1 MRRFILLYTFII
13 LSVCAYCQTVE
24 ENKEIR
30 DALDHM
36 FEKLDKS
43 KVPHGLLRD
52 FAFEMVEL
60 DYYNGKELSDSN
72 YVDRLAYENILRT
85 MRSASFRDLNFTAEQ
100 VLNDQDLAGT
110 TDKCAIG
117 IALYQYSYIKADAL
131 TNNLIT
137 YTNEQVA
144 DRYIG
149 NTWQNPYETGYVF
162 GFAPQDTV
170 FSSNLSICFPANI
183 WKSNVS
189 LSKIEFD
196 ADDGRGYETIEK
208 GSTLIKHLS
217 GGIHHLKMRATLT
230 NGTILLSHTLI
241 KTISN
246 NPPTRGDHEATEK
259 IPISGSYNGTL
270 AQGRISCLY
279 KKKAGTPLKPFII
292 MEGFDPIW
300 LAGNNEIIDAGDAV
314 SGTTYLR
321 KFLNRAEKLAP
332 SFYNKLIN
340 EYDIFYIDMYN
351 SEEYIQAN
359 AKMLEEAIQ
368 IINQKKKDNHSS
380 EKNTILAQS
389 MGGLVARYALTD
401 MERNRIK
408 HETSLLM
415 CQDSPFL
422 GANVP
427 LGALHAIYATIDF
440 FDARDLLAQL
450 PAVKTS
456 MNKAK
461 RLLGAKSTQQ
471 MLYNNVELKHG
482 NLDNSMHTAWQNELS
497 NIGYPSGDEDYA
509 IRLVGI
515 SNGSQK
521 VTDPNSPLIHME
533 GKITPASLSDIAGY
547 LFFETFSG
555 AAIAGIAKDW
565 QSIVMG
571 ILPGRNTLYLKAD
584 VNPCGSGK
592 NICDIQIKYIKKF
605 LWLIK
610 ITHTFYSY
618 VKSMPNNMV
627 PYDIMPGSYYEIP
640 GDLDFNGIVD
650 FSMVDRIM
658 FIPTVSALDI
668 GRGKTALT
676 RADYE
681 KVYDMTFLPKAPKDT
696 PFDAFYICED
706 ATNHISIN
714 SDMGKFMLT
723 QMSVGLEG
731 PAIVTTGSRFFVRN
745 NTFNSPVTWESTDP
759 SLVEID
765 QDGIITTHGHGFVT
779 IIARCIINGEE
790 IKLGRE
796 VMSEI
801 PPHKIL
807 YSLQHNQHQ
816 IMYVTNPPLPYKFQQ
831 YLRYQYGVKYYPNV
845 PVEWKDYKHGEYLLI
860 PTSNTAKNFT
870 IFFRALS
877 NEITGDTQFMNIE
890 MADPYVIDPMYFRDR
905 TNSTILIKPNP
916 NFKGSYD
923 NLKIYMLVNKSSGM
937 IVQYPNDGVTSLS
950 FRAKDVFTPSQLNQ
964 SGTITGSMMIMTV
977 DGKVIQ
983 EFTIESFR

>member
-1 MRRFILLYTFII
+1 MRRFILLYSFII
-13 LSVCAYCQTVE
+13 LSVCAYSQTVE

-52 FAFEMVEL
+52 FAFELAEL

-85 MRSASFRDLNFTAEQ
+85 MRSASFTDLNFTAEQ
-100 VLNDQDLAGT
+100 VLNDQDLAGS

-117 IALYQYSYIKADAL
+117 IALYQYSYIRADAL

-137 YTNEQVA
+137 YTNNQVA
-144 DRYIG
+144 DRYVG

-170 FSSNLSICFPANI
+170 FSSNLSICFPDKI

-196 ADDGRGYETIEK
+196 ADDGRGYVTIEK
-208 GSTLIKHLS
+208 GSTLIKNLS
-217 GGIHHLKMRATLT
+217 EGIRHLKMKATLT
-230 NGTILLSHTLI
+230 NGTVLLSHTLI
-241 KTISN
+241 KVISN
-246 NPPTRGDHEATEK
+246 NPVTRGDHEATEK
-259 IPISGSYNGTL
+259 IPISGNYNGTI
-270 AQGRISCLY
+270 AEGRISCLY
-279 KKKAGTPLKPFII
+279 NKKAGAKLKPFII

-300 LAGNNEIIDAGDAV
+300 VAGNKEILDAGDAV
-314 SGTTYLR
+314 SGSTYLK
-321 KFLNRAEKLAP
+321 KFLDNAQRLAP
-332 SFYNKLIN
+332 SFYNKLMN

-368 IINQKKKDNHSS
+368 IINQMKKDSQSS

-389 MGGLVARYALTD
+389 MGGLVARYALAD
-401 MERNRIK
+401 MERSRIK

-440 FDARDLLAQL
+440 FKARDLLSQI
-450 PAVKTS
+450 PAAKTS
-456 MNKAK
+456 INKAK
-461 RLLGAKSTQQ
+461 RLLNAKSAQQ
-471 MLYNNVELKHG
+471 MLYNYVELKDG
-482 NLDNSMHTAWQNELS
+482 NLDNSMHIAWQNELS
-497 NIGYPSGDEDYA
+497 SIGYPSGDEDYA

-515 SNGSQK
+515 SNGSQR

-533 GKITPASLSDIAGY
+533 GKITPSSLSDIAGY
-547 LFFETFSG
+547 LFFETVSG

-565 QSIVMG
+565 QSIVLG

-592 NICDIQIKYIKKF
+592 NICDIQVKYIKKF

-610 ITHTFYSY
+610 ITHTFYSH

-627 PYDIMPGSYYEIP
+627 PYDIMPGSFYKLP
-640 GDLDFNGIVD
+640 GKMDFHGIVD
-650 FSMVDRIM
+650 FSMVDRFM

-676 RADYE
+676 RSDYE
-681 KVYDMTFLPKAPKDT
+681 KVYDMTFLPQAPKDT

-714 SDMGKFMLT
+714 PGIGEFMLT
-723 QMSVGLEG
+723 QMSVDLEG
-731 PAIVTTGSRFFVRN
+731 PAIVKTGSRFFIRN

-765 QDGIITTHGHGFVT
+765 NNGVITTHGHGFVT
-779 IIARCIINGEE
+779 IIAHCTIEGKDIE
-790 IKLGRE
+790 LSRE
-796 VMSEI
+796 VMSEL

-816 IMYVTNPPLPYKFQQ
+816 IMYVNNPPIPLKFQQ
-831 YLRYQYGVKYYPNV
+831 YLRYQTGIIYYPNV
-845 PVEWKDYKHGEYLLI
+845 PFEWKDYNYGEYLLI
-860 PTSNTAKNFT
+860 PTSNTAKSFT

-877 NEITGDTQFMNIE
+877 NEITGATQFMNID
-890 MADPYVIDPMYFRDR
+890 MADPYVIEPLYFGNR
-905 TNSTILIKPNP
+905 TNSTIIIKPNP
-916 NFKGSYD
+916 NYKGSYD

-950 FRAKDVFTPSQLNQ
+950 FKAKDVFNPSQLNQ
-964 SGTITGSMMIMTV
+964 PGTITGSMMIMTV
-977 DGKVIQ
+977 DGKIIQ

>member
-1 MRRFILLYTFII
+1 MRRFILLYIFII
-13 LSVCAYCQTVE
+13 LSVCAYCQTIE

-60 DYYNGKELSDSN
+60 DYYNGKEISDSN

-85 MRSASFRDLNFTAEQ
+85 MRSASFTDLNFTAEQ
-100 VLNDQDLAGT
+100 VLNDQDLVGT

-117 IALYQYSYIKADAL
+117 IALYQYSYIRADAL

-144 DRYIG
+144 DRYVG

-170 FSSNLSICFPANI
+170 FSSNLNICFPANI

-208 GSTLIKHLS
+208 GSTLIKNLS
-217 GGIHHLKMRATLT
+217 DGIHHLKMRATLT

-259 IPISGSYNGTL
+259 ISISGSYNGTL
-270 AQGRISCLY
+270 VKGRISCLY
-279 KKKAGTPLKPFII
+279 KKESSAPLKPFII

-300 LAGNNEIIDAGDAV
+300 LAANNEIIEAGDAV
-314 SGTTYLR
+314 SGNTYLS
-321 KFLNRAEKLAP
+321 KFLNITKKLAP

-368 IINQKKKDNHSS
+368 IINKKKKDNHSS

-401 MERNRIK
+401 MERSRIK

-440 FDARDLLAQL
+440 FNARKLLSQL
-450 PAVKTS
+450 PAAKTS
-456 MNKAK
+456 INKAK
-461 RLLGAKSTQQ
+461 RLLNAKSTQQ
-471 MLYNNVELKHG
+471 MLYNYVELEHG
-482 NLDNSMHTAWQNELS
+482 NLDNSMHNAWQNELS
-497 NIGYPSGDEDYA
+497 SIGYPSGDEDYA

-533 GKITPASLSDIAGY
+533 GKITPAALADIGTYFFIDFSAG
-547 LFFETFSG
+547 L
-555 AAIAGIAKDW
+555 AIAGIAKDW

-571 ILPGRNTLYLKAD
+571 FLLGRSTLYLKAE

-592 NICDIQIKYIKKF
+592 NICDIKLKYIKKF
-605 LWLIK
+605 LWTFN

-618 VKSMPNNMV
+618 VKSMPTNMV
-627 PYDIMPGSYYEIP
+627 PYDIMPGSYYKLP
-640 GDLDFNGIVD
+640 GELDFSGIID
-650 FSMVDRIM
+650 FRMVDRIM

-676 RADYE
+676 RSDYE
-681 KVYDMTFLPKAPKDT
+681 KVYDMTFMPHAPKDT

-714 SDMGKFMLT
+714 TGIGEFMLT

-731 PAIVTTGSRFFVRN
+731 PAIVKTGSRFFVRN

-765 QDGIITTHGHGFVT
+765 QDGVITTHGHGFAT
-779 IIARCIINGEE
+779 IIAYCT
-790 IKLGRE
+790 IKGKDIELSRE
-796 VMSEI
+796 VMSEL

-816 IMYVTNPPLPYKFQQ
+816 IMYVNNPPLPNKFQQ
-831 YLRYQYGVKYYPNV
+831 YLRYQYGLKYYQNV
-845 PVEWKDYKHGEYLLI
+845 PVEWKDYNYGEYLLI
-860 PTSNTAKNFT
+860 PTSNTANNFT

-877 NEITGDTQFMNIE
+877 SEITGATQFMNIE
-890 MADPYVIDPMYFRDR
+890 MADPYVIEPLYFGNR
-905 TNSTILIKPNP
+905 TNSTIIIKPNP
-916 NFKGSYD
+916 NYKGSYD

-950 FRAKDVFTPSQLNQ
+950 FKAKDVFNPSQLNQ
-964 SGTITGSMMIMTV
+964 PGTITGSMMIMTV
-977 DGKVIQ
+977 DGKIIQ